1 MRALTF
7 TRTIGAGAFGTV
19 YLAELSSGQGFRR
32 QVAVKV
38 LSGDRPESEMFLSR
52 IRDEAR
58 LLGLLQDDTILK
70 VLDMV
75 RVAGRDAVIMEYVE
89 GLDLDRILESAE
101 APSPRA
107 VAELGAEVAGGLAR
121 AHRAV
126 HPATGEPLNVIHRDV
141 KPANIMITRS
151 GGVKLLDFGVARARF
166 DARESHTGQL
176 VLGTLN
182 YMAPEY
188 IVTGEV
194 SPAADVYGLGLSVW
208 QIATGSAYGQ
218 PKVRQDAHE
227 RRLAERLGQLDPAF
241 GAVRPVLEHMLAWDP
256 HARPTAAEAEQLL
269 QEAADELSGASLR
282 SWARKTV
289 AAALDQRPQ
298 APDKAGLVG
307 QTCELDDPADRPQEG
322 ISPAVPFAV
331 PDPSA
336 SAVYTGPDAQ
346 PPPEAAFA
354 LGAGAPGPGNGLD
367 NPRETGQGVST
378 SRVDSTSTA
387 APRPAPDLPPRPE
400 ATAPPAPTPAASPA
414 AAGRSPSSLPLG
426 TIIVGAAAGL
436 LLGMVVVGLVAALLL
451 S

>member
-19 YLAELSSGQGFRR
+19 YLAELASGQGFRR

-89 GLDLDRILESAE
+89 GLDLDRLLETGE

-141 KPANIMITRS
+141 KPANIMITRA

-194 SPAADVYGLGLSVW
+194 SPAADVYGLGLSIW

-227 RRLAERLGQLDPAF
+227 RRLAERLAQLDPAL
-241 GAVRPVLEHMLAWDP
+241 GALRPVLERMLAWDP
-256 HARPTAAEAEQLL
+256 HARPTGAEAEQLL
-269 QEAADELSGASLR
+269 QEVADRLSGASLR
-282 SWARKTV
+282 SWARQAV
-289 AAALDQRPQ
+289 AAALDQQ
-298 APDKAGLVG
+298 AAAPDKAGLVG
-307 QTCELDDPADRPQEG
+307 QTCELDDPGERPPEELA
-322 ISPAVPFAV
+322 PVEPFSV

-336 SAVYTGPDAQ
+336 SAVYTGADAQ
-346 PPPEAAFA
+346 PPAAVAA
-354 LGAGAPGPGNGLD
+354 LADPRDDPARGLD
-367 NPRETGQGVST
+367 NRRETRESVST
-378 SRVDSTSTA
+378 SRADAAPSTPQRPPPA
-387 APRPAPDLPPRPE
+387 PPPRPAQ
-400 ATAPPAPTPAASPA
+400 AASPA
-414 AAGRSPSSLPLG
+414 PAPAAAPAAAGGSPIPLG
-426 TIIVGAAAGL
+426 TVIAGAGAGL
-436 LLGMVVVGLVAALLL
+436 LLGMVVVGLVAALVL